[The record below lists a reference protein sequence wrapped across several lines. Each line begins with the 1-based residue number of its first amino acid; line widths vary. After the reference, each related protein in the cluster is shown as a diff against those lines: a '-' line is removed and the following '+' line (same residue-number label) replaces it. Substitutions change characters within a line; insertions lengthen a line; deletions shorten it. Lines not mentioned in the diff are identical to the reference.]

1 MLARRKPDV
10 YRELFLRNPQ
20 PMWVFET
27 ATLRFLDVND
37 AACASYGYSRADFLR
52 MTVDDIRPEADRE
65 RVVELAANHG
75 DESSTT
81 LGRHR
86 RSDGSIF
93 YVDVMSSPFEFG
105 KIPARIVLA
114 IDATSRLA
122 VSRALSESRAAL
134 TEAQELAHLG
144 SFETDIESGEMRWSA
159 ELFRIFGVDPARER
173 PMLLY
178 EFDHPDDSEAVRRE
192 VDRARSEG
200 GSFTLEHRILTRDG
214 RERHVFERGRYSYE
228 NGKPKRIVGAILDI
242 TDRKLA
248 EERLR
253 RLAEHD
259 SLTGLPNRALIRAHL
274 SAAIDRAERDGTLL
288 GVLFVDLDRFKS
300 INDTIAHAAGDQ
312 LLAEISL
319 RLTTTLEGRGDVGRP
334 GGDEF
339 MILLEGLL
347 DETAA
352 VAIAYEMLAAIAEPF
367 VYEDSSLVVTASIGI
382 ALFPRDGTTSDELLR
397 GADSAMYAAKGRGGN
412 SVDVFRPSL
421 HLAAVAELEL
431 ERALRG
437 ALERND
443 ITVVYQPIVDAQTG
457 RVAAFEA
464 LARWTENG
472 RVIEPNDFIPLAEAT
487 GLIVRLGTYVLHAAC
502 AEARKLRD
510 AGFVDVVMCVNIS
523 ARQFKEFDFAWRVHS
538 ALQAAELP
546 PSALGLEITES
557 AYISAD
563 SGVRNV
569 EALEELGVHLS
580 IDDFGTGYSSLGY
593 LKRLPVDSIKIDRS
607 FVSDVLTDGADQAI
621 IRAIIAVAKSL
632 GLIVIAE
639 GVETSDQADY
649 LRMLGCT
656 QLQGYFFARALDG
669 DELIDFLRQPSSR

>member
-37 AACASYGYSRADFLR
+37 AACTSYGYSRAEFLG
-52 MTVDDIRPEADRE
+52 MTIDAIRPEADRE
-65 RVVELAANHG
+65 RIIEFVQNRAEEATA
-75 DESSTT
+75 T
-81 LGRHR
+81 LWRHLR
-86 RSDGSIF
+86 ADGSIF

-159 ELFRIFGVDPARER
+159 ELYRIFGVDPARER

-192 VDRARSEG
+192 VDRARAEG
-200 GSFTLEHRILTRDG
+200 GSFTLEHRVLTRDG
-214 RERHVFERGRYSYE
+214 RERHVFERGRYFYE

-242 TDRKLA
+242 TERKHA

-259 SLTGLPNRALIRAHL
+259 SLTDLPNRALIRARL
-274 SAAIDRAERDGTLL
+274 SAAIERAEREGTQLA
-288 GVLFVDLDRFKS
+288 VLFVDLDRFKS

-312 LLAEISL
+312 LLCEISL
-319 RLTTTLEGRGDVGRP
+319 RLISTLEGRGEVGRP

-339 MILLEGLL
+339 MILLEDLL

-352 VAIAYEMLAAIAEPF
+352 VAIAY
-367 VYEDSSLVVTASIGI
+367 VYEASSLVVTASVGI
-382 ALFPRDGTTSDELLR
+382 ALYPRDGTTSDELLR
-397 GADSAMYAAKGRGGN
+397 GADSAMYAAKARGGN
-412 SVDVFRPSL
+412 AVDVFRPSL
-421 HLAAVAELEL
+421 HLAAIAELEL

-464 LARWTENG
+464 LARWTEDG

-487 GLIVRLGTYVLHAAC
+487 GLIVRLGTYVLHEAC

-510 AGFVDVVMCVNIS
+510 AGFLDVVMCVNIS

-538 ALQAAELP
+538 ALEAAELP

-569 EALEELGVHLS
+569 EALEALGVHLS

-607 FVSDVLTDGADQAI
+607 FVADVLTDGADQAI

-632 GLIVIAE
+632 GMIVIAE

-656 QLQGYFFARALDG
+656 QLQGFFFARSLTG
-669 DELIDFLRQPSSR
+669 DELIDFLRQPPPR